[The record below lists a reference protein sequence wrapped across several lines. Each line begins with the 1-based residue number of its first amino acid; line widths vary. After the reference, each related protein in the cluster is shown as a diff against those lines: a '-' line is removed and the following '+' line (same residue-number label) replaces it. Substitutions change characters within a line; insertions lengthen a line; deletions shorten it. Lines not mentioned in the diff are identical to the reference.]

1 VNYKDLSI
9 VDREWKSYEGNFLE
23 GKKDGYGTLDYADGS
38 KYVGVFKNGVPNGL
52 GSFTSN

>member
-1 VNYKDLSI
+1 MNYKDLSI

-38 KYVGVFKNGVPNGL
+38 KYVGVFKNDVPNGL
-52 GSFTSN
+52 GTFTSN